1 MNFLLHFLI
10 AYLAIENLFG
20 NASQYIIQIFV
31 FSNILDMD
39 HLPYLLRVKHGVF
52 RRKFGSESRSRFH
65 ELYGVALI
73 SFAISAISFFDMA
86 LAKVIAL
93 SVILHH
99 AGDFLVG
106 RSRPFYPFSGKE
118 VFMDML
124 PVKYRA
130 HFEVMA
136 TFALGSVF
144 LWSLLS

>member
-99 AGDFLVG
+99 AGD
-106 RSRPFYPFSGKE
+106 
-118 VFMDML
+118 
-124 PVKYRA
+124 
-130 HFEVMA
+130 
-136 TFALGSVF
+136 
-144 LWSLLS
+144 